1 MDHLRTM
8 ARDAKGIA
16 SASGGGWAAP
26 TIHRVGAGERNNPPM
41 NRYLLVMTA
50 CIDPSKGEYR
60 LTRADPAVRLEDYR
74 NALRFWLRFPDE
86 RISNILFV
94 ENSNY
99 PLDSLKATAELE
111 NPHRKNVEFI
121 SLDCNWYPPG
131 GHYGYAELR
140 MLDLGL
146 GRSRLRNATTHMIKV
161 SGRFTFPGLTRLL
174 DRVPAEFDAVADAR
188 AWRTLRRRHEHPQVT
203 TQIIL
208 FAHEFYKLHLQDCYR
223 QLESGELSHM
233 EAIYYRKLA
242 ELSEINKKIIMR
254 FPCNVSP
261 VGFPA
266 HRDRPYTHHSQ
277 MLANGF
283 RAVARRILP
292 NWWI

>member
-1 MDHLRTM
+1 
-8 ARDAKGIA
+8 
-16 SASGGGWAAP
+16 
-26 TIHRVGAGERNNPPM
+26 M
-41 NRYLLVMTA
+41 NRHLLVMTA

-60 LTRADPAVRLEDYR
+60 LNRADPMVRLEDYR
-74 NALRFWLRFPDE
+74 TALRFWLQFPDE
-86 RISNILFV
+86 RIRNILFI
-94 ENSNY
+94 ENSSY
-99 PLDSLKATAELE
+99 PLDSLKTTAERE
-111 NPHRKNVEFI
+111 NPLEKNLEFI

-146 GRSRLRNATTHMIKV
+146 QRSRLRDATTHMIKV
-161 SGRFTFPGLTRLL
+161 SGRFTFPNLTRLL
-174 DRVPAEFDAVADAR
+174 DRLPAEFDAVADAR
-188 AWRTLRRRHEHPQVT
+188 AWRTLRKRHEHPQVT

-208 FAHEFYKLHLQDCYR
+208 FAHDFYNLHLQNCYR
-223 QLESGELSHM
+223 ELESGDLSHM

-242 ELSEINKKIIMR
+242 ELSAASKIVLR

-266 HRDRPYTHHSQ
+266 HRDRPYGHPSQ
-277 MLANGF
+277 VLANGF
-283 RAVARRILP
+283 RAVTRRILP